1 MKKYLIILISTI
13 LIATLSLTSCEITK
27 EPEKEDFSDLLAVMP
42 KGSHFNEYSLI
53 YYNENTFASSLKN
66 IPESII
72 SIFKENNDIGFAV
85 RVNANTNFSE
95 SPMEITVG
103 VTTDGKI
110 CGIQINSY
118 GDDSTSNW
126 NNKLTDS
133 YLNEYIGQDS
143 GLEDICII
151 SGATQS
157 SLSLKNAISDVFY
170 ALVENDLVK
179 AGDTD
184 FRFFEN
190 LIFEVYTSLSN
201 LHEISASGNIKKAY
215 KSKCDTG
222 FAYIITDGETNYL
235 ALVNAMGVCKIYDT
249 KGNLIDNDAIAA
261 EAKAHAATSQ
271 KSYTIELINTTNKLV
286 SGASDYNAITLD
298 MMSSIVSAITFQI
311 NGNTYYAF
319 HSRING
325 FELMD
330 IYIILDANGA
340 IVKVYTKKII
350 FYEEYFYGFS
360 GVIPED
366 YLDGFSGV
374 TGNTWIG
381 DEALITGATMTSD
394 AMKKAV
400 TDAFAAFDSL
410 TKK

>member
-1 MKKYLIILISTI
+1 MLSMLLSKT
-13 LIATLSLTSCEITK
+13 TL
-27 EPEKEDFSDLLAVMP
+27 
-42 KGSHFNEYSLI
+42 
-53 YYNENTFASSLKN
+53 LK
-66 IPESII
+66 
-72 SIFKENNDIGFAV
+72 
-85 RVNANTNFSE
+85 
-95 SPMEITVG
+95 
-103 VTTDGKI
+103 
-110 CGIQINSY
+110 
-118 GDDSTSNW
+118 
-126 NNKLTDS
+126 
-133 YLNEYIGQDS
+133 
-143 GLEDICII
+143 LED
-151 SGATQS
+151 A
-157 SLSLKNAISDVFY
+157 
-170 ALVENDLVK
+170 
-179 AGDTD
+179 D

-201 LHEISASGNIKKAY
+201 LYEISASGNIKKAY

-311 NGNTYYAF
+311 NDNTYYAF

-360 GVIPED
+360 GVVSED
-366 YLDGFSGV
+366 YWMDLVVPPAILGL
-374 TGNTWIG
+374 
-381 DEALITGATMTSD
+381 E
-394 AMKKAV
+394 
-400 TDAFAAFDSL
+400 
-410 TKK
+410 TKHLLPVLL